1 MTESWAYGNMKIK
14 WKAACLLVVFIL
26 DIIFIKAMHQSYIE
40 TKNTLF
46 LPVGADG
53 EARDEVR
60 RQFSG
65 DKQIALTF
73 DDGPHSV
80 YTPRLLD
87 GLRKR
92 GVHATFFILGENV
105 EGKEAILK
113 QMKVDG
119 HLIGNHGFTHVQ
131 MSKES
136 VITACQQIER
146 NNRQIE
152 EITGTRPEYLRPPY
166 GSWNDELECTTDM
179 TVVLWNLDPLDW
191 KTKSVKKTVRYIV
204 KRVEP
209 GDIILLHDVYPTS
222 VEAALEVI
230 DTLTKQGYTFVT
242 VDELLI
248 D

>member
-105 EGKEAILK
+105 
-113 QMKVDG
+113 
-119 HLIGNHGFTHVQ
+119 N
-131 MSKES
+131 
-136 VITACQQIER
+136 
-146 NNRQIE
+146 
-152 EITGTRPEYLRPPY
+152 TGTRPEYLRPPY

-191 KTKSVKKTVRYIV
+191 KTKSVKKIVRYIV